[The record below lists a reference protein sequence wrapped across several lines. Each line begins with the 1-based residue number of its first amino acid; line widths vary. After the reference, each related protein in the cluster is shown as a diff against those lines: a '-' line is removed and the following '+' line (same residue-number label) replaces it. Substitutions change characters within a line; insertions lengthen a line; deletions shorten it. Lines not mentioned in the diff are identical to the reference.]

1 VDGLALGR
9 RDGVLHDRL
18 FHRAGCPMT
27 TPARIEAAVAR
38 WLQGRIGDKGAE
50 ILDGRV
56 TAEQFN
62 EARAYRRALKDVLA
76 ALPDIVKKEAD
87 A

>member
-1 VDGLALGR
+1 MSAA
-9 RDGVLHDRL
+9 RL
-18 FHRAGCPMT
+18 
-27 TPARIEAAVAR
+27 EQAVAR
-38 WLQGRIGDKGAE
+38 WLQKQIGDKGAE

-76 ALPDIVKKEAD
+76 ALPDIAKKEGET
-87 A
+87 